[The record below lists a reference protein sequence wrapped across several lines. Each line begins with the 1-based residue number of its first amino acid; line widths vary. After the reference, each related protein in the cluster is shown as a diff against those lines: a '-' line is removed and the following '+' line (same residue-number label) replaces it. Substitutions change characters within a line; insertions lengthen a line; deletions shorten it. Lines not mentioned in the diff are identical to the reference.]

1 MPQITSVYS
10 VAAATLTITWTQ
22 GSYLVGDVSACVFQ
36 NWLVELA
43 LVQDGTMQSYVEAVA
58 CSSLPQSA
66 RECEQP
72 NLVGHG
78 VYFAR
83 ITATCT
89 QSSLNSLPAP
99 VFYSVKT
106 RPIPAAPP
114 IRINCSEFIPL
125 DENGTADPGR
135 IDPKVHEA
143 RWVPGASNNCEFLF
157 WEVEMM
163 YEARDMGP
171 NDEFP
176 EGTDWFPICGDTA
189 YNRTTTSC
197 SFPVRTNREYR
208 LRIREHC
215 VDPYADTD
223 WTYTGQ
229 VCHSSG
235 VRAQPPLDLTV
246 SEVGLASFQ
255 LNWEAGST
263 DQDSCVF
270 QEWSVE
276 AKPVDVE
283 WPGAYYNIS
292 HERDDITTVERQVVL
307 DENGTLGTV
316 EETVVTKVRW
326 TTVEWRDDPHS
337 SYRYYAIVPYPEDRQ
352 YAVYD
357 TTTQRP
363 PPKMNISAPS
373 SNDSNDTTST
383 TTTTAPTTTRT
394 VTQRVWLNRTVDEMR
409 PFSDYENV
417 TNIVYGCSGSHRN
430 TTSCLIYVQNLPAV
444 RYDVRVREVCLDN
457 TLNSVWA
464 YLADDL
470 RPVTTMPEVV
480 KVKTVQDTF
489 LGFREAE
496 AAEGAVR

>member
-1 MPQITSVYS
+1 
-10 VAAATLTITWTQ
+10 
-22 GSYLVGDVSACVFQ
+22 
-36 NWLVELA
+36 
-43 LVQDGTMQSYVEAVA
+43 
-58 CSSLPQSA
+58 
-66 RECEQP
+66 
-72 NLVGHG
+72 
-78 VYFAR
+78 
-83 ITATCT
+83 
-89 QSSLNSLPAP
+89 
-99 VFYSVKT
+99 
-106 RPIPAAPP
+106 
-114 IRINCSEFIPL
+114 
-125 DENGTADPGR
+125 
-135 IDPKVHEA
+135 
-143 RWVPGASNNCEFLF
+143 
-157 WEVEMM
+157 
-163 YEARDMGP
+163 
-171 NDEFP
+171 
-176 EGTDWFPICGDTA
+176 
-189 YNRTTTSC
+189 
-197 SFPVRTNREYR
+197 
-208 LRIREHC
+208 
-215 VDPYADTD
+215 
-223 WTYTGQ
+223 
-229 VCHSSG
+229 

-246 SEVGLASFQ
+246 SEVGLSSFQ
-255 LNWEAGST
+255 LNWEAGNT

-363 PPKMNISAPS
+363 PPKMNIIVPS
-373 SNDSNDTTST
+373 PNETNNATST
-383 TTTTAPTTTRT
+383 TTTTVPTTTRT

-480 KVKTVQDTF
+480 KVKTVQNTF